1 MVWYNGSTMRMKEA
15 TNIKDLAQEV
25 STLRSFV
32 IGLAGKDSEGEYRPE
47 FVEKVLKSSADKPTG
62 TFRNANEFLVKLNTK

>member
-1 MVWYNGSTMRMKEA
+1 MRTKEA
-15 TNIKDLAQEV
+15 TNIKDLAREV

-47 FVEKVLKSSADKPTG
+47 FVEKVLKSGATESTG
-62 TFRNANEFLVKLNTK
+62 TFKGTRDFLAKLVK